1 MRLLVLLPLLLP
13 LTASARDMAPLNNPE
28 LATVLD
34 LFQELVTTPSNSD
47 HPKALPSCSHHLY
60 IVSYIERRLSKRIVI
75 FAKQAA

>member
-28 LATVLD
+28 LATVIG

-47 HPKALPSCSHHLY
+47 HP
-60 IVSYIERRLSKRIVI
+60 
-75 FAKQAA
+75 